1 MLTFIVNP
9 NAGGEKGYR
18 IWKRMERRLIKKNI
32 AYQVLLTG
40 GRGEAQAIAAELT
53 ADLNQRVREAAG
65 EPAEPMT
72 LVAVGGDGIM
82 NEIIDGVH
90 LSEDLILG
98 FIPIGGRSDLAM
110 GLGLPRRPEA
120 CLKRILEPKEI
131 RRMDYGVVDYN
142 RAEPTH
148 RRFAVSCGCGFD
160 AAVTQTFRRHALR
173 HFTGI
178 PVLYKFRKFLLS
190 FHCLLQTRPT
200 KGYLVLDEERRIELN
215 HIFLLSALI
224 QPTEGGGMH
233 LAPGAQNTDGEMT
246 VTILHNRSKVQLFR
260 VLMTSL
266 FRNPTNYAGVRSYSC
281 RDLSVYLEEPMPM
294 QTDGEFC
301 GMHAEYN
308 IRCVRQKIRII
319 C

>member
-18 IWKRMERRLIKKNI
+18 IWKRMERRLIRKHI
-32 AYQVLLTG
+32 EYQVLLTG

-53 ADLNQRVREAAG
+53 ADLDRNTGAENG
-65 EPAEPMT
+65 EMPEPLT

-82 NEIIDGVH
+82 NEVIDGIH
-90 LSEDLILG
+90 LSERLTLG

-120 CLKRILEPKEI
+120 CLRRILEPKEI
-131 RRMDYGVVDYN
+131 RQMDYGVVDYN

-160 AAVTQTFRRHALR
+160 AAVMQTFRRHALR

-178 PVLYKFRKFLLS
+178 PFLYKLRKFLLS
-190 FHCLLQTRPT
+190 CQCLTQCRTT
-200 KGYLVLDEERRIELN
+200 KGYLVMDADRRIELN
-215 HIFLLSALI
+215 HIFLVSALV
-224 QPTEGGGMH
+224 QPTEAGGMH
-233 LAPGAQNTDGEMT
+233 LAPGAQNTDGELT
-246 VTILHNRSKVQLFR
+246 VTIFHNRSKLQLFR
-260 VLMTSL
+260 VLMTSV
-266 FRNPTNYAGVRSYSC
+266 FRNPMSYAGVRSYSC
-281 RDLSVYLEEPMPM
+281 RELSVYLEEALPM

-301 GMHAEYN
+301 GLHAEYN
-308 IRCVRQKIRII
+308 IRCVRQKLRII

>member
-9 NAGGEKGYR
+9 NAGREKGYR

-32 AYQVLLTG
+32 EYQVLLTG
-40 GRGEAQAIAAELT
+40 GRGEAQTIAAELT
-53 ADLNQRVREAAG
+53 AGLNQRTPEGG
-65 EPAEPMT
+65 ETLTGPMT
-72 LVAVGGDGIM
+72 LIAVGGDGIM
-82 NEIIDGVH
+82 NEVVDGVH
-90 LSEDLILG
+90 LSENLILG

-160 AAVTQTFRRHALR
+160 AAVNQTYRRHALR

-178 PVLYKFRKFLLS
+178 PVLYRLRKFFLS
-190 FHCLLQTRPT
+190 VRCLMQTRT
-200 KGYLVLDEERRIELN
+200 SKGYVVLDGERRIELN

-260 VLMTSL
+260 ILMTSV

-281 RDLSVYLEEPMPM
+281 RELSVYLEDPMPM

-301 GMHAEYN
+301 GLHSEYN

>member
-82 NEIIDGVH
+82 NEVIDGVH

-160 AAVTQTFRRHALR
+160 VPKCSTNSDIENR
-173 HFTGI
+173 
-178 PVLYKFRKFLLS
+178 
-190 FHCLLQTRPT
+190 
-200 KGYLVLDEERRIELN
+200 LD
-215 HIFLLSALI
+215 FSDFAF
-224 QPTEGGGMH
+224 
-233 LAPGAQNTDGEMT
+233 A
-246 VTILHNRSKVQLFR
+246 
-260 VLMTSL
+260 
-266 FRNPTNYAGVRSYSC
+266 
-281 RDLSVYLEEPMPM
+281 
-294 QTDGEFC
+294 
-301 GMHAEYN
+301 
-308 IRCVRQKIRII
+308 
-319 C
+319 

>member
-18 IWKRMERRLIKKNI
+18 IWKRMERRLIKKKI
-32 AYQVLLTG
+32 EYQVLLTG
-40 GRGEAQAIAAELT
+40 GRGEAQAMAAELT
-53 ADLNQRVREAAG
+53 QGLNAVPG
-65 EPAEPMT
+65 EEGGEVPEPLT

-82 NEIIDGVH
+82 NEVIDGVH
-90 LSEDLILG
+90 LSENLTLG
-98 FIPIGGRSDLAM
+98 FIPIGGKSDLAM

-142 RAEPTH
+142 RAEPLH
-148 RRFAVSCGCGFD
+148 RRFAVCCGCGFD
-160 AAVTQTFRRHALR
+160 AAVTQTLRRHALQ

-178 PVLYKFRKFLLS
+178 PVLYKLRKFLLS
-190 FHCLLQTRPT
+190 CQCLAQCRTT

-215 HIFLLSALI
+215 HIFLLSTLI

-246 VTILHNRSKVQLFR
+246 VTILHNRNKLQLFR
-260 VLMTSL
+260 ILMTSV

-281 RDLSVYLEEPMPM
+281 RELSVYLEEPLPM
-294 QTDGEFC
+294 HTDGEHC

-308 IRCVRQKIRII
+308 IRCVRQKLRII

>member
-9 NAGGEKGYR
+9 NVGREKGYR
-18 IWKRMERRLIKKNI
+18 VWKRMERRLIKNHI
-32 AYQVLLTG
+32 EYQVLLTG

-53 ADLNQRVREAAG
+53 AGLNAPGSG
-65 EPAEPMT
+65 EDGKEPEPLT

-82 NEIIDGVH
+82 NEVIDGVK
-90 LSEDLILG
+90 LSERLTLG
-98 FIPIGGRSDLAM
+98 FIPIGKRSDLAM

-120 CLKRILEPKEI
+120 CLKRILDPKEI

-142 RAEPTH
+142 REEPTH

-160 AAVTQTFRRHALR
+160 AAVTQTLRRHELQ

-178 PVLYKFRKFLLS
+178 PFLYRFRRFLLS
-190 FHCLLQTRPT
+190 CQCLVQCRTS

-224 QPTEGGGMH
+224 QPTESGGMH

-246 VTILHNRSKVQLFR
+246 VTIFHNRSKLQLFR
-260 VLMTSL
+260 VLMTSML
-266 FRNPTNYAGVRSYSC
+266 RNPVNYAGVRSYSC
-281 RDLSVYLEEPMPM
+281 RELSVYLEEALPM
-294 QTDGEFC
+294 QTDGEYC

-308 IRCVRQKIRII
+308 IRCVRQKLRII